1 MKFQVITLI
10 TTILLFGCG
19 QSGTKEIKPVSDTG
33 TYDDAKV
40 MVYYFHGKQRCPS
53 CIAIQKVTE
62 DAYVNFLAENANV
75 KYKEVDIS
83 LKENEALAEKYE
95 IAWSS
100 LIIAADSEY
109 KNLTEDAFRLALRNP
124 EGLSD
129 LIVKET
135 NALLNNN
142 SSLKLKETQRRKGA
156 KC

>member
-19 QSGTKEIKPVSDTG
+19 QAGSKEIKPFSETG
-33 TYDDAKV
+33 IYDEAKV

-62 DAYVNFLAENANV
+62 DAYVNFLADNENV

-100 LIIAADSEY
+100 LIIASADEY
-109 KNLTEDAFRLALRNP
+109 KNLTEYAFGLALLNP
-124 EGLSD
+124 EVLSD

-135 NALLNNN
+135 NALLNN
-142 SSLKLKETQRRKGA
+142 
-156 KC
+156 